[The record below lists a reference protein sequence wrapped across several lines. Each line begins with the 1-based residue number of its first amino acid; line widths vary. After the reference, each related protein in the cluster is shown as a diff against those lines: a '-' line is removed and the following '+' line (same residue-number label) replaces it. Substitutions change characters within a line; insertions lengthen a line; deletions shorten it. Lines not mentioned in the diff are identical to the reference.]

1 MEVSPIH
8 LDWGVNTL
16 FSSLGRWV
24 VKNAGDRLAE
34 SAGGVPASPEGMRSL
49 ASLTGLDKFIV
60 PEYSASRYVQKFYE
74 GKTEWAQIKGTV
86 KKVSEGKLPARTWTP
101 AQIRR
106 AEWYEGRRDGVAMS
120 REREINLVVKSIS
133 EINAA
138 ISEAKNSTELTPR
151 QKRAAI
157 LDNKKKIDSLAE
169 NAYPHITDEFAF
181 YCISHGSPKTR
192 EHSVGEPE
200 EEKVHTFRPELV
212 DIVRINLRNAEI
224 SVFTKK
230 TSSEHLRNFY
240 VGAFGRIFLPDSHFV
255 PNNKFELDKLRDKR
269 TFIVGEFLGQIVSI
283 EPFSFSYLTHSGCKR
298 EVSKSITEEFDE
310 VIKNNWKIISMKFNV
325 VFSDAPNKKCKI
337 SILSQ
342 NRSEFPVGANE
353 SIIENYFTNRGVI
366 RDIYREE
373 TFKLVS
379 GTSALSA

>member
-1 MEVSPIH
+1 MAS
-8 LDWGVNTL
+8 LKTL
-16 FSSLGRWV
+16 ITLTTLKRIPQHMLEE
-24 VKNAGDRLAE
+24 K
-34 SAGGVPASPEGMRSL
+34 L
-49 ASLTGLDKFIV
+49 ASIKSDLENLNIWTGKGIKYQNLTRYLQENCPRDLEDFICSFSLIAKPELYERIVEKLNFFGIETSPSDDVETIAAKLADRDIHSCNIIAARKMASESHSYSHYIPSV
-60 PEYSASRYVQKFYE
+60 PHSARQLTNEEIEKLKTDTLSPYFEKM
-74 GKTEWAQIKGTV
+74 GKSK
-86 KKVSEGKLPARTWTP
+86 
-101 AQIRR
+101 
-106 AEWYEGRRDGVAMS
+106 Y
-120 REREINLVVKSIS
+120 
-133 EINAA
+133 
-138 ISEAKNSTELTPR
+138 
-151 QKRAAI
+151 
-157 LDNKKKIDSLAE
+157 IDI
-169 NAYPHITDEFAF
+169 YPHITDEFAF

-200 EEKVHTFRPELV
+200 GKEVHTFRPELV

-240 VGAFGRIFLPDSHFV
+240 VDAFGRIILPDSHFV
-255 PNNKFELDKLRDKR
+255 PNNKFDLDKLRDKR

-353 SIIENYFTNRGVI
+353 SIIENYFTSRGVI

-379 GTSALSA
+379 GTPALSA

>member
-1 MEVSPIH
+1 M
-8 LDWGVNTL
+8 
-16 FSSLGRWV
+16 
-24 VKNAGDRLAE
+24 
-34 SAGGVPASPEGMRSL
+34 
-49 ASLTGLDKFIV
+49 ASL
-60 PEYSASRYVQKFYE
+60 
-74 GKTEWAQIKGTV
+74 KTLIT
-86 KKVSEGKLPARTWTP
+86 
-101 AQIRR
+101 
-106 AEWYEGRRDGVAMS
+106 
-120 REREINLVVKSIS
+120 
-133 EINAA
+133 
-138 ISEAKNSTELTPR
+138 LTT
-151 QKRAAI
+151 
-157 LDNKKKIDSLAE
+157 LKKIPHNVLEEKLACIKSELENLNIWTDKGIKYQSLTHYLQE
-169 NAYPHITDEFAF
+169 NCPSDLEDFICSFSLIAKPELYERIVEKLNLFGIETSPSDDVETIAAKLADRDIHSCNIIAARKMASESHSYSHYIPYVPHTARQLTNEEIEKLKTDTLSPYFEKTGKSKYIDIYPHITDEFAF

-240 VGAFGRIFLPDSHFV
+240 VGAFGRIILPDSHFV
-255 PNNKFELDKLRDKR
+255 PNNKFDLDKLRDKR
-269 TFIVGEFLGQIVSI
+269 TFIVGEFLGQIVSV

-353 SIIENYFTNRGVI
+353 SIIENYFTSRGVI